1 MAISL
6 FASGGMLGMSI
17 GPIAVLLIA
26 AHAGLGF
33 TPLLMIPGVVLG
45 AVLWRVVPGEPRPIH
60 ATSPRA
66 PHNLLH
72 GPIGTLAAAA
82 ALAGLAATTFT
93 AGLPMWLTESG
104 EVEADSVIIGVTV
117 GLFQAGAAVG
127 GLLIGWAVSRII
139 PARLAFGALSLAAPL
154 LLMVL
159 ALEPGSA
166 EFLVAAFVA
175 GILISASGP
184 LIIVAAQERAPHAV
198 AAASGIVMGLA
209 GGAAGLAFIGIGALA
224 DAIGLRPALSV
235 GFLASIPAAYIA
247 RRALSDSSV
256 TGAPLLVLGTACA
269 CGAGT
274 AVVAAQHDPCSA
286 SCESRGPS
294 SEGDQAPI
302 RSLADA

>member
-1 MAISL
+1 
-6 FASGGMLGMSI
+6 MLGMAI

-45 AVLWRVVPGEPRPIH
+45 GLLWRLLPRDPRTVQ
-60 ATSPRA
+60 ATRARSP
-66 PHNLLH
+66 HKLLG

-93 AGLPMWLTESG
+93 AGLPMWLTDSG
-104 EVEADSVIIGVTV
+104 EVEADSAIIGVTV

-139 PARLAFGALSLAAPL
+139 PARLAFGALLLAAPL
-154 LLMVL
+154 LLVVL
-159 ALEPGSA
+159 ALEPGSV
-166 EFLVAAFVA
+166 EFFVTAFAA

-224 DAIGLRPALSV
+224 DGIGLRPALSA
-235 GFLASIPAAYIA
+235 GFMAASG
-247 RRALSDSSV
+247 RLHRAL
-256 TGAPLLVLGTACA
+256 GA
-269 CGAGT
+269 
-274 AVVAAQHDPCSA
+274 Q
-286 SCESRGPS
+286 
-294 SEGDQAPI
+294 
-302 RSLADA
+302 